1 MEPRGVILDR
11 EVLPR
16 NQNVVIL
23 ALVPLVG
30 KVEPRF
36 AAVRVVHLL
45 AYNGAEDVLLAA
57 ALLPAL
63 ESRDVVDGF
72 QWVVV
77 ARTTLREGVV
87 GLAQLT

>member
-1 MEPRGVILDR
+1 ML
-11 EVLPR
+11 
-16 NQNVVIL
+16 L
-23 ALVPLVG
+23 ALISLVG
-30 KVEPRF
+30 KVESRL

-45 AYNGAEDVLLAA
+45 GHNGAEDELLTA

-72 QWVVV
+72 EWVVV
-77 ARTTLREGVV
+77 ASPALRESVV